1 MKKYLILLAGSPA
14 TGKTYLINEI
24 KKVLPELFV
33 ITPDEGKEILADSVG
48 FNTLAEKAAL
58 EQRVWQFYYGV
69 LDLYMKAGKRV
80 ILSEYPFSQKQAP
93 QLAAMA
99 EKYEYQVITIRLIA
113 DFEVLW
119 QRRKVRD
126 VAADR
131 HLSHIMTHYHFGDQ
145 LADRTQADALIT
157 KEAFRQI
164 IKDRAY
170 HQFQLGEL
178 VEFDVS
184 YYEKVDYQPFIQSL
198 KERIEANR

>member
-24 KKVLPELFV
+24 KKELPELFV

-48 FNTLAEKAAL
+48 FNSLAEKAAL
-58 EQRVWQFYYGV
+58 EQKVWKFYYGV
-69 LDLYMKAGKRV
+69 LDLYMEAGKRV

-93 QLAAMA
+93 KLQALA
-99 EKYEYQVITIRLIA
+99 EKHDYHIITIRLVA
-113 DFEVLW
+113 DFDVLW

-126 VAADR
+126 VADDR

-145 LADRTQADALIT
+145 LTERTQADALIT
-157 KEAFRQI
+157 EEAFRRI
-164 IKDRAY
+164 ISDRRY

-184 YYEKVDYQPFIQSL
+184 DYEKVDYQPFIHAL
-198 KERIEANR
+198 KERIEGNR

>member
-48 FNTLAEKAAL
+48 FNTLAEKATL
-58 EQRVWQFYYGV
+58 EQKVWKFYYGV
-69 LDLYMKAGKRV
+69 LDLYMEVGKRV

-93 QLAAMA
+93 KLQDLA
-99 EKYEYQVITIRLIA
+99 EKYDYQIITIRLVA

-119 QRRKVRD
+119 QRRKIRD
-126 VAADR
+126 VADDR

-145 LADRTQADALIT
+145 LTDRNRADALIT
-157 KEAFRQI
+157 EAAFRQI
-164 IKDRAY
+164 IEERGY

-184 YYEKVDYQPFIQSL
+184 DYEKVDYQPFIQSL

>member
-48 FNTLAEKAAL
+48 FNSLAEKSAL
-58 EQRVWQFYYGV
+58 EQKVWKFYYGV
-69 LDLYMKAGKRV
+69 LDLYMEAGKRV

-93 QLAAMA
+93 NLQALA
-99 EKYEYQVITIRLIA
+99 EKYDYHIITIRLVA
-113 DFEVLW
+113 DFDVLW
-119 QRRKVRD
+119 QRRKIRD
-126 VAADR
+126 VANDR

-157 KEAFRQI
+157 EKAFRQI
-164 IKDRAY
+164 INDRRY

-184 YYEKVDYQPFIQSL
+184 DYEKVDYQPFIQAL
-198 KERIEANR
+198 KKRIEEDR